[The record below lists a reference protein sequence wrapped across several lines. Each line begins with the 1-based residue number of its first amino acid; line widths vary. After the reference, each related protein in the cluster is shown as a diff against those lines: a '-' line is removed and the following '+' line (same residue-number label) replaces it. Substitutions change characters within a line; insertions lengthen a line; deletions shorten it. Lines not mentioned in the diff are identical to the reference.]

1 MVKKAAKK
9 TAGAAAK
16 RKAVA
21 TATMR
26 EVIIQTI
33 EESGKSVN
41 SIADASGVSQS
52 SLSRFIRGERD
63 LLLDAASKVAKELG
77 LKLVKDDSAG

>member
-9 TAGAAAK
+9 TAGTAAK

-21 TATMR
+21 SATMR
-26 EVIIQTI
+26 EVIIQAI
-33 EESGKSVN
+33 EESSKSVN